1 MNYLYE
7 PSTSM
12 NTNLRSIVPAD
23 HVGLGE
29 IDFHRMMSLERRR
42 TSRSNTSFLLMLLDL
57 GQRSTTPDTRTCLRR
72 ILSAIPRITRETDI
86 AGWYK
91 ENSIIGV
98 MFTEITFDDQSSIP
112 PAMLSRLHE
121 MLKATLSTQQLL
133 QIRMEFQVL
142 PETKNDASVIHESF
156 SPVYAKRSISTVVAE
171 SSL

>member
-1 MNYLYE
+1 VNYLYE
-7 PSTSM
+7 PSMSM
-12 NTNLRSIVPAD
+12 NTNLRSIVSAD

-42 TSRSNTSFLLMLLDL
+42 TTRSNTSFLLMLLDL
-57 GQRSTTPDTRTCLRR
+57 SQRSAATDSRTCLRK
-72 ILSAIPRITRETDI
+72 ILSAMPRITRETDI

-91 ENSIIGV
+91 ENAIIGV
-98 MFTEITFDDQSSIP
+98 MFTEITFDDPNSIP
-112 PAMLSRLHE
+112 SAMLSRVHE

-142 PETKNDASVIHESF
+142 PETRNDASVVHESF
-156 SPVYAKRSISTVVAE
+156 SPVYAKRSIPTVVAE